1 MLFEIKNA
9 KLSEVRDV
17 TSGTSKSGNSWT
29 KATAIVEIREGA
41 YTDTVPMLV
50 FGDKIQQADDLKGK
64 DVDVKFSVQG
74 REYNGRWYT
83 DLRLQFIAPVVDA
96 QANEKAAPAPEPV
109 KEDDPDAD
117 LPF

>member
-9 KLSEVRDV
+9 KLVEVRDV
-17 TSGTSKSGNSWT
+17 TSGTSRSGNDWT

-50 FGDKIQQADDLKGK
+50 FGDKIQQAQDLKGK

-74 REYNGRWYT
+74 REYNERWYS
-83 DLRLQFIAPVVDA
+83 DLRLQFIAPAVAV
-96 QANEKAAPAPEPV
+96 QANEKAAPMPEPA